1 MMTVDERGLP
11 GARPYPQSPYP
22 QSPFPR
28 QPPSPSPMPSESS
41 RERPNAR
48 RTVELRWVV
57 ALVSLALL
65 VGGGIGF
72 TLPHPEP
79 ADIADDPTVSAPVI
93 TEPADENWREVAMT
107 WLRNSIPQCAVRND
121 PYILL
126 VDDGT
131 TLKIT
136 TAGLLSPGT
145 DLEHAACITVALG
158 MPNTMWDEIAATTPR
173 DGTVTDTWD
182 EYEATWSYDPDTGL
196 DLVIEIIGG

>member
-1 MMTVDERGLP
+1 M
-11 GARPYPQSPYP
+11 
-22 QSPFPR
+22 
-28 QPPSPSPMPSESS
+28 
-41 RERPNAR
+41 
-48 RTVELRWVV
+48 V

-79 ADIADDPTVSAPVI
+79 ADIADDATVSAPV
-93 TEPADENWREVAMT
+93 
-107 WLRNSIPQCAVRND
+107 
-121 PYILL
+121 
-126 VDDGT
+126 
-131 TLKIT
+131 
-136 TAGLLSPGT
+136 
-145 DLEHAACITVALG
+145 ITVALG